1 MSMPPPP
8 LAAPALSPER
18 RPRPLMTGALAVTAA
33 LAIAVPAVIVG
44 TADRRPAIARKLN
57 LPRAKVVPPSQVPSV
72 EPVTYAP
79 VTREDAVAF
88 NATIPFSSAPNPP
101 ARPFKL
107 AALPPALDRAVDC
120 LAAAQLYEAGDD
132 PEGERAVAQVVIN
145 RVRHPAFP
153 KTICGV
159 VFEGSERTTG
169 CQFTFAC
176 DGALARHRFSEAAWT
191 TARFIAR
198 AALSGAVYKPVGH
211 ATHYH
216 TDWVVPYWSA
226 SLDKVTAVK
235 THLFFRWTGWWGTP
249 PAFNRRIDANEPVI
263 TKLAAI
269 SPAHGAGAEMLAGDV
284 LPPSVAV
291 PAGPTRRPYPEVA
304 NYPDTFIV
312 TLDKGF
318 NADELPALA
327 AFNCGNRDYCKFMVW
342 TDPKATAGGIPLTP
356 EEIASMS
363 FSYFRDRA
371 TGYDKPLWNCAVFA
385 RREVSQCMRRQLIAG
400 EPPAKPEAAPTPH
413 PATVTPPAKRLSG
426 TLQAPRPP
434 AIKPPAGAP

>member
-1 MSMPPPP
+1 MLMTTPPS
-8 LAAPALSPER
+8 AAPAPQTSRTSR
-18 RPRPLMTGALAVTAA
+18 RVIAVVLGATAA

-44 TADRRPAIARKLN
+44 TADRRPAIVRKLR
-57 LPRAKVVPPSQVPSV
+57 LAPTKVVPQSQVPLV
-72 EPVTYAP
+72 EPLAYAP

-88 NATIPFSSAPNPP
+88 NATIPFSTAPNPA

-107 AALPPALDRAVDC
+107 ADTPPALDRAIDC

-176 DGALARHRFSEAAWT
+176 DGALARHRYSEPAWA

-198 AALSGAVYKPVGH
+198 AALSGAVYRPVGH

-226 SLDKVTAVK
+226 SLDKVTAIK

-249 PAFNRRIDANEPVI
+249 AAFNRTIDGNEPLI
-263 TKLAAI
+263 AKLAAV
-269 SPAHGAGAEMLAGDV
+269 SPAHAAAGTTLAGEA
-284 LPPSVAV
+284 LPPGVTGPVA
-291 PAGPTRRPYPEVA
+291 PTQRPYPEVPK
-304 NYPDTFIV
+304 YPDTFIV
-312 TLDKGF
+312 TLDRAF
-318 NADELPALA
+318 PADELPALA

-342 TDPKATAGGIPLTP
+342 TDPKQTAGGIPLAP

-371 TGYDKPLWNCAVFA
+371 TGYDKPLWNCGVFA
-385 RREVSQCMRRQLIAG
+385 RREPSQCMRRQLIAS
-400 EPPAKPEAAPTPH
+400 EPATKVEPVSPPH
-413 PATVTPPAKRLSG
+413 PTGASAPPAKRQSG
-426 TLQAPRPP
+426 TLQAPH
-434 AIKPPAGAP
+434 PAGTPTP

>member
-1 MSMPPPP
+1 M
-8 LAAPALSPER
+8 
-18 RPRPLMTGALAVTAA
+18 LMTQPPSPASDTHASPRSRRVISGVLGATAA
-33 LAIAVPAVIVG
+33 LAIAVPAVFVG
-44 TADRRPAIARKLN
+44 TADRRPAIVRKLH
-57 LPRAKVVPPSQVPSV
+57 LAPAKVVPQSQVPLV
-72 EPVTYAP
+72 EPLAYAP

-88 NATIPFSSAPNPP
+88 NATIPFSTAPNPA

-107 AALPPALDRAVDC
+107 ADSPPALDRAIDC

-176 DGALARHRFSEAAWT
+176 DGALARHRFSEPAWA
-191 TARFIAR
+191 TARLIAR
-198 AALSGAVYKPVGH
+198 GALSGAVYKQVGH

-249 PAFNRRIDANEPVI
+249 AAFNRTIDGNEPLI
-263 TKLAAI
+263 AKLAAV
-269 SPAHGAGAEMLAGDV
+269 SPAHAAAGTALAGEA
-284 LPPSVAV
+284 LPPGVTAPV
-291 PAGPTRRPYPEVA
+291 EPTRRPYPEVPK
-304 NYPDTFIV
+304 YPDTFIV

-318 NADELPALA
+318 PADELPALA
-327 AFNCGNRDYCKFMVW
+327 AFNCGSRDYCKFMVW
-342 TDPKATAGGIPLTP
+342 TDPKTTAGGIPLTP
-356 EEIASMS
+356 EEIGSMS

-371 TGYDKPLWNCAVFA
+371 TGYDKPLWNCGVFA
-385 RREVSQCMRRQLIAG
+385 RREPAQCMRRQLIAA
-400 EPPAKPEAAPTPH
+400 EPATRVEPVAPPH
-413 PATVTPPAKRLSG
+413 PAGTTPPPAKRLSG
-426 TLQAPRPP
+426 TLQAPHP
-434 AIKPPAGAP
+434 GATPTP